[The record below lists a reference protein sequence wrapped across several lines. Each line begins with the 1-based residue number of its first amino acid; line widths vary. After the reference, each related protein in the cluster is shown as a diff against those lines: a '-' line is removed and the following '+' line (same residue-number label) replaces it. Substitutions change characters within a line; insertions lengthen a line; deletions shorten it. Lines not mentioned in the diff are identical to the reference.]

1 MAQSRAAGTG
11 ERHGGYSSHCF
22 SASVPVSSSSRMG
35 VSVPSKERLSI
46 HHGYATAYCMHR
58 IHTFPRCHRAHGFR
72 LTGEGWEGEG
82 GVRRHRRLALLSLA
96 LLSRFTSG
104 RPTAVSHYTPRL
116 HPDSNNTILIPR
128 VIEFKVHLGIPFYPI
143 TT

>member
-1 MAQSRAAGTG
+1 MFLGVGAGQLLLQDGRVCAVKREAFHSPWVPAA
-11 ERHGGYSSHCF
+11 C
-22 SASVPVSSSSRMG
+22 
-35 VSVPSKERLSI
+35 
-46 HHGYATAYCMHR
+46 CMHR